1 MLLMPDIL
9 SAVEHRPYQLPA
21 GRRRMAQRWNDLLF
35 AHWPIGVK
43 EIREDR

>member
-1 MLLMPDIL
+1 MPHIL

-21 GRRRMAQRWNDLLF
+21 GRWCMAQRWNDLLF
-35 AHWPIGVK
+35 AKWPIGVE